1 MKVWIATLLF
11 VATIPGFCQ
20 ENPAAGDTPQT
31 ADNNSQQP
39 NTSQQPSANRSTNPS
54 ALGVKPGTEA
64 LKNKD
69 LYEAT
74 GYWHPFRRMPKF
86 ILTDQKRIWTSPFHT
101 KKSDIKYWAIFGGA
115 TAALIAT
122 DKYVSHNAPR
132 TPWLEHLGDDV
143 SYLGEPYTLIPIAAG
158 FYFYGAAKSDEHFR
172 EAGLLSFETLA
183 DVTVVE
189 LAIKSITDRE
199 RPLQGTT
206 DGHFFT
212 SESPRY
218 DSSFPSGHAIET
230 FALASIFAHEYHD
243 KFWVKFLAYAYA
255 GGVVGARLA
264 ANKHFPG
271 DVMAGSAIGWFTG
284 DYVYAKRHNPEL
296 DQKRTITQKIFDHV
310 QFGAAL

>member
-1 MKVWIATLLF
+1 MKVLIVTLFF
-11 VATIPGFCQ
+11 VAAVPVFGQ
-20 ENPAAGDTPQT
+20 DNPAETNTQKRSD
-31 ADNNSQQP
+31 DN
-39 NTSQQPSANRSTNPS
+39 SQQPSANRTTPPS

-69 LYEAT
+69 LYEGT

-86 ILTDQKRIWTSPFHT
+86 ILTDQKRIWTSPFHS

-122 DKYVSHNAPR
+122 DKDVSHNAPR
-132 TPWLEHLGDDV
+132 TPWLQTMGNDV
-143 SYLGEPYTLIPIAAG
+143 SYLGEAYTLLPITAA
-158 FYFYGAAKSDEHFR
+158 FYFYGSARGDEHFR

-189 LAIKSITDRE
+189 LALKSITDRE

-218 DSSFPSGHAIET
+218 DSSFPSGHSIET

-284 DYVYAKRHNPEL
+284 DYVYAKRHNPAL
-296 DQKRTITQKIFDHV
+296 DEKRSVTQKIFDHV